1 MIITFKFIG
10 LLFEADVV
18 VEDDEY
24 IVFESLTCEG
34 RDASFLADSTL
45 RVDLEDAAF
54 DALAGME
61 RQMAADVAADRAAER
76 ALEDELFSE
85 GMP

>member
-24 IVFESLTCEG
+24 IVFESLTCDGE
-34 RDASFLADSTL
+34 DASFLADSTL

-61 RQMAADVAADRAAER
+61 RQLAQEVAAER
-76 ALEDELFSE
+76 AAEDELFSE
-85 GMP
+85 EMP

>member
-10 LLFEADVV
+10 LTFEADVV

-34 RDASFLADSTL
+34 KDASFLADSTL

-54 DALAGME
+54 DALAEGE
-61 RQMAADVAADRAAER
+61 YRLAQEVAADRAAE
-76 ALEDELFSE
+76 DELFYE
-85 GMP
+85 GTP